1 MDFIRDFAV
10 TSARFSNIIE
20 RIFVV
25 PRLIFNSIKKL
36 TEKNKIKFQTFN
48 LENCAHFGVF
58 FFQQALAGAFFFL
71 NHPPPPLPHQELNGW
86 PPTIHEIILRI
97 IISV

>member
-1 MDFIRDFAV
+1 MDFIRHFAV

-48 LENCAHFGVF
+48 LENCAHFGVSSM
-58 FFQQALAGAFFFL
+58 G
-71 NHPPPPLPHQELNGW
+71 NDPH
-86 PPTIHEIILRI
+86 
-97 IISV
+97 